1 MGMGMGTGTMEP
13 GTDAASA
20 AGAWVAALAAVAI
33 GAVLVHRF
41 VAFTTLV
48 RSGSMRPA
56 LEPGDLVLTMRMHRP
71 GRLRRGDLV
80 VFRSP
85 HLDEVLVKRLIG
97 LPGERVELSDGL
109 VRIDGEPLPEP
120 YARRSGAYRGT
131 FDVPVDRYLFLGDD
145 RGGSIDARSWADPY
159 VDRRDLLGVARVRLR
174 PSRWRSAGR
183 STVSDGTASGM
194 IDAWDSRAPSSSRS
208 GGGASTT

>member
-1 MGMGMGTGTMEP
+1 MDP
-13 GTDAASA
+13 STDVASFAA
-20 AGAWVAALAAVAI
+20 AWITALAAVAG
-33 GAVLVHRF
+33 GAVLIHRF

-56 LEPGDLVLTMRMHRP
+56 LEPGDLVLTTRMHRT

-85 HLDEVLVKRLIG
+85 HLDEALVKRLIG
-97 LPGERVELSDGL
+97 LPGERVELAEEGV
-109 VRIDGEPLPEP
+109 VRIDGEVLPEP
-120 YARRSGAYRGT
+120 YARRCGAYRGT
-131 FDVPVDRYLFLGDD
+131 FEVPVDRYLFLGDD
-145 RGGSIDARSWADPY
+145 RGASIDARSWADPY
-159 VDRRDLLGVARVRLR
+159 VDRRDLLGVARIRLR
-174 PSRWRSAGR
+174 PNRWRPAGR
-183 STVSDGTASGM
+183 PTVSGETASGM